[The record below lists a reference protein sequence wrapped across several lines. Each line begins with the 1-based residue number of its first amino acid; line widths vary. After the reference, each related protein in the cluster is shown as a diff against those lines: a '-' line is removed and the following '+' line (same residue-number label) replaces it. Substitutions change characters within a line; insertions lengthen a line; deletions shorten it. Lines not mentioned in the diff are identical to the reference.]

1 MTVVPL
7 SKTKIG
13 EPELRYRME
22 WLNTD
27 PRSDPGW
34 FRVQLVGFEVASET
48 VHESVPQ
55 ESPEVPP
62 FPLAKLI
69 ASMKVTSPEPLDGA
83 VQSTVHVLELELE

>member
-48 VHESVPQ
+48 VHELVPQ
-55 ESPEVPP
+55 ESPEGALL
-62 FPLAKLI
+62 PLTKLT
-69 ASMKVTSPEPLDGA
+69 ASRKVTTPVPLDGA